1 MTVIFVIITLI
12 IVAFCVKLYKALNW
26 QQPPLKVFPKDL
38 GFEAEDI
45 TFQNSDGIDL
55 KGWFIPCPGSSKTL
69 VLMHGFEMD
78 KSQILPQTINL
89 AKEYNLF
96 YFDFRGMGESSG
108 KSAQGLREYLDAQ
121 AALKY
126 LRENKPNEC
135 QEIALYGISL
145 GASVAAY
152 IASIDKTI
160 KAAILEA
167 CFYSYKRVVRKWA
180 WNHHTL
186 PYYPIV
192 YIFLR
197 LKRLKFHIGLEEL
210 SPKTSAPLIDCPVLQ
225 IHGKKDSL
233 VPYKRALRVFDAI
246 KSTKELWLVEEAGH
260 IRCHEIAGPKYLQEI
275 SKFLGKYF
283 K

>member
-1 MTVIFVIITLI
+1 MTVIIILIALI
-12 IVAFCVKLYKALNW
+12 IFVFCVKLYKALNW

-38 GFEAEDI
+38 GFEAENI

-55 KGWFIPCPGSSKTL
+55 KGWFIPCANSNKTL
-69 VLMHGFEMD
+69 ILMHGFEMD

-89 AKEYNLF
+89 AKKYNLF

-108 KSAQGLREYLDAQ
+108 KSAQGLREHLDTL
-121 AALKY
+121 AALEY
-126 LRENKPNEC
+126 LRKNKPE
-135 QEIALYGISL
+135 QSKEIALYGISL

-152 IASIDKTI
+152 IAATDKTI
-160 KAAILEA
+160 KAIILEA

-186 PYYPIV
+186 PYYPFV

-197 LKRLKFHIGLEEL
+197 LKRLKFRTGLEDL
-210 SPKTSAPLIDCPVLQ
+210 SPKTSAPLISCPVLQ

-233 VPYKRALRVFDAI
+233 VPYKRALRVFDSI
-246 KSTKELWLVEEAGH
+246 KTTKELWLVEGAGH
-260 IRCHEIAGPKYLQEI
+260 IRCHEVTGPKYLEEI
-275 SKFLGKYF
+275 SQFLERYF
-283 K
+283 Q

>member
-1 MTVIFVIITLI
+1 MTLI
-12 IVAFCVKLYKALNW
+12 IVLIILIVAAFCVKLYKALNW
-26 QQPPLKVFPKDL
+26 KQPPLKIFPKDL
-38 GFEAEDI
+38 GFEAENV

-55 KGWFIPCPGSSKTL
+55 KGWFIPCKNSAKTL

-89 AKEYNLF
+89 AKKYNLF

-121 AALKY
+121 AALDY
-126 LRENKPNEC
+126 LRKNKPE
-135 QEIALYGISL
+135 QSKEIALYGISL

-152 IASIDKTI
+152 IAATNKKI
-160 KAAILEA
+160 KAVILEA

-197 LKRLKFHIGLEEL
+197 FKRLKFRTGLEDL

-225 IHGKKDSL
+225 IHGKNDHL
-233 VPYKRALRVFDAI
+233 VSYKRALRVFDAL
-246 KSTKELWLVEEAGH
+246 KTTKELWLVEGAGH
-260 IRCHEIAGPKYLQEI
+260 TRCHEIASIEYLEEI
-275 SKFLGKYF
+275 SKFLEKYF
-283 K
+283 

>member
-1 MTVIFVIITLI
+1 MTVIIVLITLI

-26 QQPPLKVFPKDL
+26 HQPPLKVYPKDL

-45 TFQNSDGIDL
+45 TFQNADGITL
-55 KGWFIPCPGSSKTL
+55 KGWFIPCAGSNKTL

-89 AKEYNLF
+89 AKKYNLF

-108 KSAQGLREYLDAQ
+108 KSAQGLREHLDAR
-121 AALKY
+121 AALEY
-126 LRENKPNEC
+126 LRNNKPE
-135 QEIALYGISL
+135 QSKEIALYGISL

-152 IASIDKTI
+152 IAATDKTI
-160 KAAILEA
+160 KAVILEA

-186 PYYPIV
+186 PYYPVV

-197 LKRLKFHIGLEEL
+197 FKRLKFRTGLEDL
-210 SPKTSAPLIDCPVLQ
+210 SPKTSAPLIACPVLQ
-225 IHGKKDSL
+225 VHGEKDSL
-233 VPYKRALRVFDAI
+233 VPYKRALQVFDAI
-246 KSTKELWLVEEAGH
+246 KSTKELWLVKGAGH
-260 IRCHEIAGPKYLQEI
+260 VRCHEISGQKYLQEI
-275 SKFLGKYF
+275 SKFLAKYF
-283 K
+283 

>member
-1 MTVIFVIITLI
+1 MTVIIILVALFI
-12 IVAFCVKLYKALNW
+12 CAFCIKLYRALNW
-26 QQPPLKVFPKDL
+26 HQPPLKVYPKDM

-45 TFQNSDGIDL
+45 AFKNQDDITL
-55 KGWFIPCPGSSKTL
+55 KGWFLPCAGSSKTL

-89 AKEYNLF
+89 AKKYNLF

-121 AALKY
+121 AALEY
-126 LRENKPNEC
+126 LRKNKPEKC
-135 QEIALYGISL
+135 KEIALYGISL

-152 IASIDKTI
+152 IAAIDKTI
-160 KAAILEA
+160 KAVILEA

-197 LKRLKFHIGLEEL
+197 FKRFKFHTGLEDL
-210 SPKTSAPLIDCPVLQ
+210 SPKTSAPLIACPVLQ
-225 IHGKKDSL
+225 IHGKNDRL
-233 VPYKRALRVFDAI
+233 VSYKRALRVFDAI
-246 KSTKELWLVEEAGH
+246 KCTKELWLVEEAGH
-260 IRCHEIAGPKYLQEI
+260 TRCHEVAGAKYLQEI
-275 SKFLGKYF
+275 SKFLEKYF

>member
-1 MTVIFVIITLI
+1 MTVIIVLI
-12 IVAFCVKLYKALNW
+12 ILIVAAFCVKLYKALNW
-26 QQPPLKVFPKDL
+26 QQPPLKIFPKDL
-38 GFEAEDI
+38 GFEAENV

-55 KGWFIPCPGSSKTL
+55 KGWFLPCKNSAKTL

-89 AKEYNLF
+89 AKKYNLF

-121 AALKY
+121 AALEY
-126 LRENKPNEC
+126 LRKNKPE
-135 QEIALYGISL
+135 QSKEIALYGISL

-152 IASIDKTI
+152 IAATDKKI
-160 KAAILEA
+160 KAVILEA

-197 LKRLKFHIGLEEL
+197 FKRLKFRTGLEDL

-225 IHGKKDSL
+225 IHGKNDHL
-233 VPYKRALRVFDAI
+233 VSYKRALRVFDNV
-246 KSTKELWLVEEAGH
+246 KSAKELWLVEGAGH
-260 IRCHEIAGPKYLQEI
+260 TRCHEIAGIEYLQEI
-275 SKFLGKYF
+275 SKFLEKYF
-283 K
+283 